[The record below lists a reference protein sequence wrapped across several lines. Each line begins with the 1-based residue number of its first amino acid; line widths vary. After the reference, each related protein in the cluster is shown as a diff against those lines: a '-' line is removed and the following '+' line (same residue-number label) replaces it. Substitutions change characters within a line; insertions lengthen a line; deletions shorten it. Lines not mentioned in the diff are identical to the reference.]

1 LLLHVG
7 ADGPVGGE
15 EVADLVQEPVEGR
28 LVGLQDVVFAFELDQ
43 PAAGN
48 ERVEFLGFAE
58 PPDLIVLRMQDQR
71 GNR

>member
-1 LLLHVG
+1 
-7 ADGPVGGE
+7 
-15 EVADLVQEPVEGR
+15 VQEPVEGR